1 MQTGDQAGILAV
13 VPQRTEPYLASG
25 DHQSVFFRPGTALMQ
40 RIPGGLKFWLL
51 STPLLLALLILALRH
66 HFYLDSLS
74 ASLTSE
80 QVDLSAQIWGSW
92 GTIAV
97 AVALWWYAV
106 WSFFL
111 VNRAERAQIDAIMRQ
126 ASMGD
131 LTGTSRI
138 VRNDS
143 LGNFDRNLETLV
155 QRMSA
160 MVSDIRWL
168 AVELGDTGSKLVE
181 DTRALS
187 GRAETQGSHLQQT
200 TSHVRKVSETVS
212 RNAQASQEISMM
224 TDSLHKEASSA
235 GNMMERAVVSMG
247 PLQASSARM
256 REVVGVI
263 EGIAFQTNLL
273 ALNAAVEAARA
284 GEQGRGFA
292 VVAGEVRRLAGQSHQ
307 AAAEV
312 RQLITD
318 SADRVA
324 TTVTEIESVNRMM
337 ESLVSGIKEIA
348 LNVSVVAEG
357 SANQSAS
364 LEGVVQAV
372 GDLDTLTSENATLVE
387 RSRIFSD
394 RLIDQAGQL
403 GVLVRNFRLRQGTA
417 DEARHMVLE
426 AMATIQAQ
434 GLPAALRLFH
444 APDGPFIQRDL
455 YLFVFDRQGVYHAFG
470 VTPSYVGKTLG
481 DVPGLNAEHLLREGW
496 ARCDEEGGGWV
507 SYAITNPESG
517 QIQAKSS
524 YVLPINEELLIG
536 CGCYINQDQPM
547 NSQAQGM
554 T

>member
-1 MQTGDQAGILAV
+1 M
-13 VPQRTEPYLASG
+13 ASG
-25 DHQSVFFRPGTALMQ
+25 EYESFFFRPGTALMK
-40 RIPGGLKFWLL
+40 RLPGGLKFWLI
-51 STPLLLALLILALRH
+51 STPLLLALLALALH
-66 HFYLDSLS
+66 HHLRLS
-74 ASLTSE
+74 RLAELLASEREGLAIE
-80 QVDLSAQIWGSW
+80 IWGTW
-92 GTIAV
+92 GIVAAAV
-97 AVALWWYAV
+97 AVWCYAV

-111 VNRAERAQIDAIMRQ
+111 VNRAERQQIDDIMRR
-126 ASMGD
+126 ASVGD
-131 LTGTSRI
+131 LTGESRI

-143 LGNFDRNLETLV
+143 LGNFDRNVELLV

-168 AVELGDTGSKLVE
+168 AVALGDTGSKLVVG
-181 DTRALS
+181 TRSLS
-187 GRAETQGSHLQQT
+187 ERAQTQGSHLQET
-200 TSHVRKVSETVS
+200 TSHVRKVSETVA

-235 GNMMERAVVSMG
+235 GDMMERAVASMG
-247 PLQASSARM
+247 PLQASSTRM
-256 REVVGVI
+256 REVVGAI

-312 RQLITD
+312 RQLITE

-324 TTVTEIESVNRMM
+324 TTVSEIESVNRLM

-364 LEGVVQAV
+364 LEGVVHAV
-372 GDLDTLTSENATLVE
+372 GDLDTLTGENTSLVE
-387 RSRIFSD
+387 RSAVFSD
-394 RLIDQAGQL
+394 RLIDQASRL

-426 AMATIQAQ
+426 AMATIQNI
-434 GLPAALRLFH
+434 GLAAALPLFH
-444 APDGPFIQRDL
+444 APGGLFIQRDL
-455 YLFVFDRQGVYHAFG
+455 YLFIFDRRGVYHAFG

-481 DVPGLNAEHLLREGW
+481 DVPGLDAEHLLREGW

-524 YVLPINEELLIG
+524 YVLPINEELLVG
-536 CGCYINQDQPM
+536 CGCYINQDQSMSPET
-547 NSQAQGM
+547 QG
-554 T
+554 TA